1 MKAPLHPQES
11 ARLKALDSFEIL
23 DTDPEVQFDD
33 VVQLASA
40 ICGVPISLISLLD
53 SERQWFKAK
62 VGTEKTETPIDQAIC
77 AHTILEDDFFEV
89 PDTTKLDITAD
100 NPLVTGDMNLRFYA
114 GAVLRTSDG
123 HPLGTLCVL
132 DNEPRQLTA
141 LQRDTLKVLARQVI
155 AQMELRKALKQAEL
169 MRREVDHRVKNS
181 LQSVSALTRM
191 QARYAVMPE
200 VRLALD
206 HVQRRIDTV
215 AALHEQL
222 YRAGQGGHV
231 NLSDFARN
239 VWTLAGAT
247 APEGVT
253 MEIEVPEL
261 QVDAASAAAIGV
273 VLNEFA
279 SNAFKHAFPDGASGR
294 VACRIWEEDGQGWME
309 LSDDGVGMAS
319 EERSGGLGLQVM
331 EAAAHQLGGEFELS
345 ANGASGTAIRLKFS
359 LVPDVETAAELLMA
373 EVGSS

>member
-155 AQMELRKALKQAEL
+155 AQMELR
-169 MRREVDHRVKNS
+169 
-181 LQSVSALTRM
+181 
-191 QARYAVMPE
+191 
-200 VRLALD
+200 
-206 HVQRRIDTV
+206 
-215 AALHEQL
+215 
-222 YRAGQGGHV
+222 
-231 NLSDFARN
+231 
-239 VWTLAGAT
+239 
-247 APEGVT
+247 
-253 MEIEVPEL
+253 
-261 QVDAASAAAIGV
+261 
-273 VLNEFA
+273 
-279 SNAFKHAFPDGASGR
+279 
-294 VACRIWEEDGQGWME
+294 
-309 LSDDGVGMAS
+309 
-319 EERSGGLGLQVM
+319 
-331 EAAAHQLGGEFELS
+331 
-345 ANGASGTAIRLKFS
+345 
-359 LVPDVETAAELLMA
+359 
-373 EVGSS
+373 